1 MLITGLQV
9 ARPNANLDDLLIFE
23 VVDGLYDSAS
33 VDWYSLL
40 TTSLFVLVLVSLW
53 PTGGGN
59 VASEQN

>member
-33 VDWYSLL
+33 VDWYSLQ
-40 TTSLFVLVLVSLW
+40 TASLFVLVLVCPW

-59 VASEQN
+59 VGSEQN